1 MRQRTPI
8 LLSGQPLCGAL
19 CPVCCLPV
27 VCDWPIP
34 APGSLTLLVFS
45 YLSDLFFC
53 FVFLLWRFFVLFLSL
68 NVNIP
73 QVLFP
78 PFSFNKFFFEV
89 SCIYGINYGL
99 LVKGFPTPTFKYL
112 CYLGPH
118 SLSAAGGNTSCFM
131 LYAAWNELY
140 SPKPSAPLLG
150 LKPSALGML
159 CKLPSLSCILNP
171 VPWEHHANFHHWAVY
186 L

>member
-19 CPVCCLPV
+19 CPVCCLPA

-78 PFSFNKFFFEV
+78 PFSFNKFFFEI

-99 LVKGFPTPTFKYL
+99 LVKGFPTPTFKYF
-112 CYLGPH
+112 CVIWDPTHYLLPVGIPPV
-118 SLSAAGGNTSCFM
+118 SCFM
-131 LYAAWNELY
+131 LHEMNSILQNL
-140 SPKPSAPLLG
+140 PLPCWG
-150 LKPSALGML
+150 
-159 CKLPSLSCILNP
+159 LNP
-171 VPWEHHANFHHWAVY
+171 VPWACCANFHHWAVS
-186 L
+186 